1 MSMGAAA
8 HYDADVFFYSGEI
21 DHDGYGK
28 LVSAVTD
35 AKARKNVLLILVT
48 NGGSANAAYQIARFL
63 QKTYDGGVFKLCI
76 PSYCKSAGTLI
87 ALGAEELLMDTFSEL
102 GPLDVQ
108 LLKQDEIGT
117 RRSGLLSR
125 STFEALE
132 AASFGL
138 FEHLML
144 EIKRRSSDL
153 ISFRLAAEI
162 GSNMVGDLMAPV
174 FGQISPDVV
183 GSDWRDLQVALH
195 YGVRLAGHYENASV
209 ETVQHLVE
217 NYPTHDFIIDNEE
230 ADKMFVDVNLPSEHI
245 YNIMRLMLEIH
256 GDSAYNEDPEGIVM
270 ALTKPSAATTNAE
283 DDADE
288 QDARTSAAGA
298 GEHPAQSAGMDD
310 NREGDRPSP
319 TEPSGST

>member
-1 MSMGAAA
+1 MGAAE

-28 LVSAVTD
+28 LVSAVTGS
-35 AKARKNVLLILVT
+35 KSRKNVLLILVT

-63 QKTYDGGVFKLCI
+63 QKTYYGGVFKLCI

-132 AASFGL
+132 DASFGL

-144 EIKRRSSDL
+144 EIKRRSFDL
-153 ISFRLAAEI
+153 ISFKLAAEVS
-162 GSNMVGDLMAPV
+162 SNMVGDLMAPV
-174 FGQISPDVV
+174 FSQISPDVV
-183 GSDWRDLQVALH
+183 GSDWRDLQVAFH
-195 YGVRLAGHYENASV
+195 YGIRLAAHYGNAPAL
-209 ETVQHLVE
+209 TVRHLIE
-217 NYPTHDFIIDNEE
+217 HYPSHDFVIDNEE
-230 ADKMFVDVNLPSEHI
+230 AEGMFVDVNFPSEHI
-245 YNIMRLMLEIH
+245 YSIMKLMLEMH
-256 GDSAYNEDPEGIVM
+256 SDSAYNEDPEGIVM
-270 ALTKPSAATTNAE
+270 ALTKPPEATAKTE
-283 DDADE
+283 DDADGK
-288 QDARTSAAGA
+288 DAGA
-298 GEHPAQSAGMDD
+298 PLADGRGQPRGSVGMDE
-310 NREGDRPSP
+310 NGEGDRPGAS
-319 TEPSGST
+319 EPPGPA